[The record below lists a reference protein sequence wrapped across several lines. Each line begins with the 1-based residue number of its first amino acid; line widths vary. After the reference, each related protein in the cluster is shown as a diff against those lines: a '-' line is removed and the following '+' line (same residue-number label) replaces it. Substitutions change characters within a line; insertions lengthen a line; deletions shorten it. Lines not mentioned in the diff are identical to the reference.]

1 MGVID
6 EGVCNLSDEDWSYVL
21 RRMHRIL
28 ATRIRGKEVN
38 SSPGQLPR
46 PKTNSSPGQPPRKR
60 SHIVRI
66 ELDGEKFVTRNS
78 AEAYA
83 LTVRMLAKK
92 YGCDPLVEDE
102 INCKSEANAHRPYR
116 IPNTTIV
123 VDLNRSTLH
132 TIAAIKRIANL
143 YGVVVRC
150 FTS

>member
-28 ATRIRGKEVN
+28 ATRIRGKEV
-38 SSPGQLPR
+38 
-46 PKTNSSPGQPPRKR
+46 NSSPGQPPRKR

-132 TIAAIKRIANL
+132 TIAAIKRIASM